1 MAIPKTIRTYDLNGT
16 LKDFTIPFEYLARK
30 FVAVTLIGA
39 TRQDLVLNTDFRFS
53 TPTTIT
59 TTLAWGPGQNFDLIE
74 IRRNTSASERLVDF
88 ADGSILR
95 AFDLNTSQVQ
105 SLHIAEEAR
114 DLTADT
120 IGVNNEGQL
129 DARAKRI
136 VNLADAIDPGDAVNL
151 RLNQQWAGS
160 ALNQATLSAAS
171 AAASQSSAVA
181 SQASNV
187 ASDTARAAAVVAR
200 TGAETALAT
209 TITHKNTAGTSA
221 TNSEASNVRSQEWAS
236 KTEDVAVTPG
246 LYSSWHYSRKSAASA
261 TASAASAVEAA
272 QKVVDAQ
279 SQVSL
284 AATEANRATTEADR
298 AAAEADALGGMN
310 GLAENV
316 DSTVTGEGLWS
327 VTLKGIF
334 KAIGKV
340 FGLKFEASAYSDG
353 KSYAQQHTTEAPF
366 FVKNQVLNSASE
378 YVPIIKSNL
387 KVAGIDES
395 LSLGVLSEVNGTQ
408 NAVLHWGGTGGVGGQ
423 LLKMRRD
430 GTQAVLSGS
439 LEVTTTVNAPGGC
452 YNNGSK
458 TWSRADF
465 DPNLKL
471 TTHGATTTNG
481 GYSAVYGGQYNSYSA
496 GNQVYL
502 GGIEI
507 RENGL
512 VGAGGPSPGHIYNA
526 PGIPFHWGAMQVQ
539 RLMMNSSGQLCWG
552 NPAGTYFAMAADGNI
567 NSSVY
572 GGWITNYIYNV
583 ANDRGWAWAG
593 DTGRIGAACGAF
605 RINSMGATVMGLAHN
620 NAGTEWNQDIA
631 GSNLTGSSAEGA
643 YFAGYTF
650 AGNYVRMGKLS
661 DANGSGTNSV
671 TCYHRYA

>member
-1 MAIPKTIRTYDLNGT
+1 MATPKTIRTYTLNGS

-74 IRRNTSASERLVDF
+74 IRRNTSASDRLVDF

-136 VNLADAIDPGDAVNL
+136 VNLADPVNPGDAVNL
-151 RLNQQWAGS
+151 RMNQQWAGS
-160 ALNQATLSAAS
+160 ALNQATLSAQS
-171 AAASQSSAVA
+171 AAASESSRQAAGVQATNSANSATA
-181 SQASNV
+181 SQASRV
-187 ASDTARAAAVVAR
+187 A
-200 TGAETALAT
+200 AEQALAT

-246 LYSSWHYSRKSAASA
+246 LFSSWHYSRKSAASA
-261 TASAASAVEAA
+261 TASANSATQAA

-298 AAAEADALGGMN
+298 AAAEADALGNMN
-310 GLAENV
+310 GLAENMD
-316 DSTVTGEGLWS
+316 DSTTGAGNWS
-327 VTLKGIF
+327 VTFKGIL

-340 FGLKFEASAYSDG
+340 LGVSFESSPYTASKAF
-353 KSYAQQHTTEAPF
+353 AQQHVTDAPF
-366 FVKNQVLNSASE
+366 FVKAQVLNTASE
-378 YVPIIKSNL
+378 YVPILKANL
-387 KVAGIDES
+387 KVAGADES
-395 LSLGVLSEVNGTQ
+395 LSLGTLSYIDGTHA
-408 NAVLHWGGTGGVGGQ
+408 AVLHWGGTGGVGGP
-423 LLKMRRD
+423 LMTLKRN
-430 GTQAVLSGS
+430 GTQVAFSGAIES
-439 LEVTTTVNAPGGC
+439 PGTINGTGGC
-452 YNNGSK
+452 FNNGYK

-465 DPNLKL
+465 DPNTKL
-471 TTHGATTTNG
+471 SNTGTITSNG
-481 GYSAVYGGQYNSYSA
+481 GYTGIAGGAYINYSA

-512 VGAGGPSPGHIYNA
+512 VGAGGPAPLHPYNA
-526 PGIPFHWGAMQVQ
+526 PGFAFHWGSVVVQ
-539 RLMMNSSGQLCWG
+539 RLFMNAAGQLCFG
-552 NPAGTYFAMAADGNI
+552 NPAGAYVIIATDGNI
-567 NSSVY
+567 NGSVY

-583 ANDRGWAWAG
+583 SNDRAYAWAG
-593 DTGRIGAACGAF
+593 DTGRIGAAAAQF

-620 NAGTEWNQDIA
+620 NSGTEWNEGVA
-631 GSNLTGSSAEGA
+631 GSNVTGTCASGV
-643 YFAGYTF
+643 YWAGYTM
-650 AGNYVRMGKLS
+650 AGSYVRMGKLINADGAS
-661 DANGSGTNSV
+661 ADSV